1 MPRNQASMLR
11 IVGSWAKQGPMK
23 GWLKA
28 YVTLSVRR
36 PWHLL
41 ALAAIVT
48 ALAAMGTRRL
58 KLSTNFARLLPQ
70 DTASVRATKEAA
82 RRVGSTD
89 LLVISVQSNDPVT
102 NVHFLDELGKR
113 LKENRQLGFILW
125 KIDTSFFRKHG
136 LLYLDKVDLE
146 QLYQTLKER
155 VGRETQKKMGLF
167 VDLDEPDDSDNGAT
181 KDPCAAPKQDEL
193 SSLVRRFQNLGSPTD
208 VAFYRAKNRSAKAV
222 TGYLTSPDGS
232 IAVLVAKPKKESL
245 TIAYVRRMV
254 RTVWHQASTLRTQ
267 NPKYKNL
274 KVELGGAYRNRVNE
288 YDRIVADVVRS
299 GALSALLIAAVAI
312 LMFRRIR
319 PAILIFLPLTCG
331 VLWTMGLISLT
342 SLRHLNI
349 ISAFI
354 VGILLGLGI
363 DFGVH
368 LSARYLQERADGKDL
383 TDALTRT
390 LIHTGR
396 AIAASAATTAA
407 ALFIL
412 TVSKFKGFSQ
422 FGVIA
427 GSGVLISLAAFVL
440 LFPPLAAAME
450 RIWAPKRWKPF
461 LAVRQTS
468 RSFAFPKTAAIVL
481 AVAVA
486 ATGLAAW
493 KARDL
498 QFEYNFRNL
507 TAKKGTHAN
516 TIKYG
521 KAMGNRASPT
531 VALAPDAK
539 SAHEFYELLKQRTN
553 GPVSDPLIR
562 DIMAI
567 GMLVP
572 SNQQAKLV
580 VIKRI
585 HDLLQKALEHQPA
598 GQTTRRTDLRNAL
611 KLASTERITASD
623 LPSWIRSLFTEQS
636 AAKRLGTFLYI
647 YPKVDT
653 WHAKEMELFK
663 KAYNRFVL
671 PSGKEVLMASSGFV
685 LIDVI
690 RAVQHDTIKMVI
702 LATILVL
709 LVLLVDVRSPGRA
722 LLVFLPLALGILW
735 AGGIMA
741 ATYERLN
748 LYNMVVL
755 STILGSGIDAS
766 VHLYHAFQEYGPGA
780 MRQVIARTGLAVT
793 TASVT
798 TAAGFAGMIL
808 SHHGGLAS
816 IGKLALVGITSTLVA
831 ALTVLPATLSLW
843 NWWRNRSDHIEK
855 PMDAMTAR

>member
-1 MPRNQASMLR
+1 MLR
-11 IVGSWAKQGPMK
+11 IAGSWAKQWAMQR
-23 GWLKA
+23 WITA
-28 YVTLSVRR
+28 YVRLSVRR

-48 ALAAMGTRRL
+48 ALAAMGIGRL

-70 DTASVRATKEAA
+70 DTESVRATREAA

-89 LLVISVQSNDPVT
+89 LLVVSVQSNDPVK

-113 LKENRQLGFILW
+113 LKKIRQLGFILW
-125 KIDTSFFRKHG
+125 KIDASFFRKHG
-136 LLYLDKVDLE
+136 LLYLDNVDLE

-167 VDLDEPDDSDNGAT
+167 VDLDESDDSDTETTN
-181 KDPCAAPKQDEL
+181 DPCAAPKQDEL

-222 TGYLTSPDGS
+222 TGYLTSPDGH
-232 IAVLVAKPKKESL
+232 IAVLVTKPKKQSL
-245 TIAYVRRMV
+245 TIAYVRKMV
-254 RTVWHQASTLRTQ
+254 RTVWNQAEALRAS
-267 NPKYKNL
+267 NPKYKGL

-299 GALSALLIAAVAI
+299 GALSAMLIAAVAI
-312 LMFRRIR
+312 LMFRRLR
-319 PAILIFLPLTCG
+319 PALLIFVPLTCG
-331 VLWTMGLISLT
+331 VLWTLGLISVT

-427 GSGVLISLAAFVL
+427 GSGVLISLTAFVV

-450 RIWAPKRWKPF
+450 RIWTPKRWKPF
-461 LAVRQTS
+461 LAVHQTT

-481 AVAVA
+481 AVAVV

-498 QFEYNFRNL
+498 KFEYNFRKL
-507 TAKKGTHAN
+507 TAKKGTHHN

-521 KAMGNRASPT
+521 KAISRS
-531 VALAPDAK
+531 V
-539 SAHEFYELLKQRTN
+539 R
-553 GPVSDPLIR
+553 
-562 DIMAI
+562 
-567 GMLVP
+567 
-572 SNQQAKLV
+572 LV
-580 VIKRI
+580 VQIRQGQDDTGIGSVETKR
-585 HDLLQKALEHQPA
+585 A
-598 GQTTRRTDLRNAL
+598 
-611 KLASTERITASD
+611 
-623 LPSWIRSLFTEQS
+623 
-636 AAKRLGTFLYI
+636 
-647 YPKVDT
+647 
-653 WHAKEMELFK
+653 
-663 KAYNRFVL
+663 
-671 PSGKEVLMASSGFV
+671 
-685 LIDVI
+685 
-690 RAVQHDTIKMVI
+690 
-702 LATILVL
+702 
-709 LVLLVDVRSPGRA
+709 
-722 LLVFLPLALGILW
+722 
-735 AGGIMA
+735 
-741 ATYERLN
+741 
-748 LYNMVVL
+748 
-755 STILGSGIDAS
+755 
-766 VHLYHAFQEYGPGA
+766 
-780 MRQVIARTGLAVT
+780 
-793 TASVT
+793 
-798 TAAGFAGMIL
+798 
-808 SHHGGLAS
+808 
-816 IGKLALVGITSTLVA
+816 
-831 ALTVLPATLSLW
+831 
-843 NWWRNRSDHIEK
+843 
-855 PMDAMTAR
+855 